1 MRFRPGLG
9 VNELKKKKRKKKSGD
24 VVFTP
29 VSGRHIK
36 RVCVHSSTRPT
47 GALSSM
53 SLCETRSAL
62 IRQLFGES
70 F

>member
-9 VNELKKKKRKKKSGD
+9 VNELKKKKRKKNLETWCSHQSVGGTLKE
-24 VVFTP
+24 
-29 VSGRHIK
+29 
-36 RVCVHSSTRPT
+36 CVHSYSRPT